1 MTDDQASP
9 PPGSPSPGSPRP
21 PIDPAGTSAP
31 PPPPP
36 GYVPAVYVQQPS
48 GKSGIG
54 KVFTYLLAVGL
65 LVSVTANVYL
75 AGPISAVLYQLS
87 LTAPPEQPY
96 NPTFEETGDTSRVV
110 VVEIAGAIDATVAE
124 FAREA
129 FYTLEQDPPAAVVL
143 RVESGGGGVTAS
155 DQIWHAIQSFR
166 AAHPD
171 VPVISSFGAVAA
183 SGGYYIAAPSDY
195 IFCERTGI
203 TGSIGVL
210 AQVPGLGGMVEK
222 LGIEMN
228 MIIATESPNKDDA
241 NNLFIQWYDEEG
253 NLTEEGQASV
263 DVLKNL
269 VDDAYD
275 TFFDVVEA
283 GRQAAD
289 PSITTEA
296 LKEAATGAIFIGV
309 EAKDAKLVDEI
320 GYLDDAIA
328 YAAQQA
334 NLGSD
339 PQVTVLRKP
348 VPGFFGTG
356 ASIKQG
362 VNLGN
367 VTGEELRQL
376 VDDATAVRL
385 EYRMRLR

>member
-1 MTDDQASP
+1 MTDEQA
-9 PPGSPSPGSPRP
+9 PSPGAPRQ
-21 PIDPAGTSAP
+21 PIDPTGTSTP

-48 GKSGIG
+48 GKSGLG
-54 KVFTYLLAVGL
+54 KIIIYLLAVGL
-65 LVSVTANVYL
+65 LISVTANIYL
-75 AGPISAVLYQLS
+75 AGPINTVIYQLS

-96 NPTFEETGDTSRVV
+96 NPTFEKTGDTSRVV
-110 VVEIAGAIDATVAE
+110 VVEISGMIDGTVAD
-124 FAREA
+124 FARKA
-129 FYTLEQDPPAAVVL
+129 FYTLENDPPAAVVI

-222 LGIEMN
+222 LGVEMN
-228 MIIATESPNKDDA
+228 MVIANKSPNKDDA
-241 NNLFIQWYDEEG
+241 NNLFVEWYDDEG
-253 NLTEEGQASV
+253 NLTEDGEAAV
-263 DVLKNL
+263 AVLENL

-275 TFFDVVEA
+275 TFFKVVKI

-289 PSITTEA
+289 PSITTEE
-296 LKEAATGAIFIGV
+296 LEQAATGAIFIGK
-309 EAKDAKLVDEI
+309 EALDAKLVDKI

-328 YAAQQA
+328 HAHSEAK
-334 NLGSD
+334 LSGEPRVSII
-339 PQVTVLRKP
+339 RKP
-348 VPGFFGTG
+348 VPGLLSSMLSGKEG
-356 ASIKQG
+356 A
-362 VNLGN
+362 NLGDI
-367 VTGEELRQL
+367 TGQELREL

-385 EYRMRLR
+385 EYRMRLK

>member
-1 MTDDQASP
+1 MADEQKPQT
-9 PPGSPSPGSPRP
+9 PGEPRP
-21 PIDPAGTSAP
+21 PIDPTGTSTP

-36 GYVPAVYVQQPS
+36 GYVPAVYVQSPT

-54 KVFTYLLAVGL
+54 KILTYLLAVGL
-65 LVSVTANVYL
+65 LVSVTANIYL
-75 AGPISAVLYQLS
+75 AGPINSVLYRLS
-87 LTAPPEQPY
+87 LTAPKEQPY
-96 NPTFEETGDTSRVV
+96 DPTFEASGDTSRVV
-110 VVEIAGAIDATVAE
+110 IVEVTGTIDGTVAD
-124 FAREA
+124 FARQA
-129 FYTLEQDPPAAVVL
+129 FYTLEENPPAAVVL

-155 DQIWHAIQSFR
+155 DQIWHAIKSFR

-171 VPVISSFGAVAA
+171 VPVVSSFGAVAA

-222 LGIEMN
+222 LGVEMN
-228 MIIATESPNKDDA
+228 MVIATNSPDKDDA
-241 NNLFIQWYDEEG
+241 NNLFIEWHDDEG
-253 NLTEEGQASV
+253 NLTEEGQASY

-269 VDDAYD
+269 VDDAYR
-275 TFFDVVEA
+275 TFFEVVET

-289 PSITTEA
+289 ATITTEE
-296 LKEAATGAIFIGV
+296 LEKAATGAIFIGK
-309 EAKDAKLVDEI
+309 EALDAKLVDEI

-328 YAAQQA
+328 YAAAQA
-334 NLGSD
+334 KLSGEPS
-339 PQVTVLRKP
+339 VSIIRKP
-348 VPGFFGTG
+348 VPGFFSAR
-356 ASIKQG
+356 ASAKEG

-376 VDDATAVRL
+376 VDDASAVKL